1 MGDRLNGKNVFVIV
15 DIEGAENMMLD
26 GSTKLLEMH
35 PKPIWLFEI
44 SGEEHQPND
53 TKINTY
59 ILKTFKNFEIEVIN

>member
-1 MGDRLNGKNVFVIV
+1 
-15 DIEGAENMMLD
+15 
-26 GSTKLLEMH
+26 MH

-44 SGEEHQPND
+44 SGEEHQAND